1 MSFSNTTL
9 LGTNNKTNASF
20 RNSPC
25 SFGVSVAE
33 KISKLSVYSLILLTS
48 LLGNLFVITM
58 VYKRKELR
66 KTVNFFIVN
75 MAVSDVLFSVSVIP
89 VEITGIA
96 TGSWHWRVGG
106 ITGLVL
112 CKFYSLTRRLSFL
125 ISVQSQVWIAV
136 DRFVAILFPMK
147 IGLISTASRVTAITS
162 SWIIAVF
169 FNSPLLV
176 TWAQARYDN
185 KLFCTPVNTMSV
197 FPNEKALITYFLLHL
212 AFNIIAP
219 LILVSLLYTAIA
231 ITLKRRRKALIHV
244 AANMQRHS
252 LRKQKRAVQM
262 CFVITTAFYVCVV
275 PQALLYYVNNWTT
288 SCTLL
293 YSFSITADV
302 LLYSSAAVNPIICL
316 SFVQSYRRGLK
327 NILTSCG
334 GIRNKKITLH
344 EI

>member
-9 LGTNNKTNASF
+9 LGTHNETKASF
-20 RNSPC
+20 QNSPC
-25 SFGVSVAE
+25 SFNVSAAE
-33 KISKLSVYSLILLTS
+33 KITKLSVYSLILLTS
-48 LLGNLFVITM
+48 LLGNVFIITM

-106 ITGLVL
+106 IIGLVL
-112 CKFYSLTRRLSFL
+112 CKFHSLTKQVSFL
-125 ISVQSQVWIAV
+125 ISVQSLVWIAV

-147 IGLISTASRVTAITS
+147 IGLIATASRVTAITS
-162 SWIIAVF
+162 SWIIAVL
-169 FNSPLLV
+169 FNSPLVATL
-176 TWAQARYDN
+176 ALSRYDN

-197 FPNEKALITYFLLHL
+197 FPNEKAVIAYFLLQL

-219 LILVSLLYTAIA
+219 LILTSLLYTAIA
-231 ITLKRRRKALIHV
+231 IALKRRRKALIQV
-244 AANMQRHS
+244 TPNMQRRS

-262 CFVITTAFYVCVV
+262 CFVIMITFYICVV

-288 SCTLL
+288 SCAFIH
-293 YSFSITADV
+293 SFSIIADV
-302 LLYSSAAVNPIICL
+302 LFYFSAAVNPIICL
-316 SFVQSYRRGLK
+316 SFVESYRRGLK

-334 GIRNKKITLH
+334 GIRNKTVTLH
-344 EI
+344 GI